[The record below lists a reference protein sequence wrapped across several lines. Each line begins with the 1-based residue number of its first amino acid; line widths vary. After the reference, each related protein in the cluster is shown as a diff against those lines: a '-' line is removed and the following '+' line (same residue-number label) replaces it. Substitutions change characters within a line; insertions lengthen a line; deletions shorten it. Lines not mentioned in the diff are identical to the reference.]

1 MRFYLMYTA
10 TNQST
15 PAERYAKRNSY
26 VGIDVRRSAICLVSA
41 CLQWAR
47 KKSWKEAVEL
57 AATYL

>member
-1 MRFYLMYTA
+1 MYTA

-15 PAERYAKRNSY
+15 PAERYAKRSSY